1 VLRSRDPRAAQGN
14 SAADT
19 TASSLWFNARSPC
32 RSRRPAFRV
41 AQADQTSR
49 RYAIQ
54 IPNTPPITKN
64 KIDDI
69 DSCPAPH
76 RLGMKLPPKLPTN
89 PPTYVGPLRI
99 KSLFGLLDG

>member
-1 VLRSRDPRAAQGN
+1 MR
-14 SAADT
+14 
-19 TASSLWFNARSPC
+19 FSP
-32 RSRRPAFRV
+32 PGFRV
-41 AQADQTSR
+41 AQAVQTSR

-64 KIDDI
+64 TIDDI

>member
-1 VLRSRDPRAAQGN
+1 VLSGALAVRL
-14 SAADT
+14 SAA
-19 TASSLWFNARSPC
+19 AMPLSPLRC
-32 RSRRPAFRV
+32 DVAHADQRSRR
-41 AQADQTSR
+41 
-49 RYAIQ
+49 YEIQ
-54 IPNTPPITKN
+54 IPSTPPITKN
-64 KIDDI
+64 TIDDI

>member
-1 VLRSRDPRAAQGN
+1 VLLVAQGH

-19 TASSLWFNARSPC
+19 TASLTVVQREAAMPFSP
-32 RSRRPAFRV
+32 PGFRA